1 MYGCP
6 ALTRSNAMTLDL
18 LAELAAYIP
27 RDRVEALLRGTPLA
41 HEGVA
46 SIADISGF
54 TPLTEALTS
63 GLSADQG
70 AEALTRALDS
80 VFTPLIAEIHASGG
94 SVIKFGGDALIVW
107 HPRPPRAR
115 RMTVLRAA
123 LTAAWRMQHM
133 MATHGRILTP
143 IGPVML
149 QMKIGMAFGPVR
161 RFAVGL
167 PEYGIEDALV
177 GRTLDRMAEAEHH
190 ARPGEIVIDADSLA
204 IDPLA
209 VEVATERDGFV
220 VVGRVLRPLRR
231 RPWPPLLREAGPDT
245 LVPYVPEQVARA
257 LAAGHPHIGELK
269 PVVSMFVQFHG
280 LDYDGDDDAGAKLQL
295 YFAMAQR
302 TAGRFG
308 GRVNRLITGD
318 KGSLLHVIFGAPQ
331 AVEEQET
338 RAVHC
343 ALALL
348 REGGSLPFIARQRIG
363 MTAGRVF
370 AGPVGAPQRHDY
382 TTMGDA
388 INLSARLMQAAA
400 DHQALLDGTMC
411 ARLDD
416 RFDIAD
422 LGMIRVKGK
431 AEAVHVHAVLGVRA
445 AHRPVAW
452 PAAPALS
459 GRERERNLLQIRLT
473 TGGTHV
479 LVGEAGAGKT
489 HLIAVL
495 RAGSDQLW
503 AGAAAQAYGA
513 QRSGALIAD
522 ALRDLLGLATDDDG
536 PDGTQRLAQLCDRAF
551 GAPMRSATFP
561 YLARFLGL
569 PLTSADEHRIQQLA
583 GESFRWRLFEV
594 VRDLFRALAQ
604 QHAVVL
610 ALDDVQWADATSLD
624 MIESL
629 APVAA
634 EMPLTVLLALRPDR
648 DTRAWGVIRRILDGT
663 MQATE
668 LTLSGLDPA
677 AAAELV
683 ARHAPGLP
691 ERLVAQIVERG
702 GGNPLFLVE
711 LARTLHLRGP
721 AVAPPDA
728 DLTALDLPDTLQGLL
743 LAQIDQLPVRARQT
757 LQMAAVIGRT
767 FSHRVL
773 TALAGDDPQLDT
785 HLADLEHGA
794 FITQLDRSSER
805 GYAFRHT
812 LVQECAYSTLLYE
825 RRRPLHRSVAR
836 ALEQLFPQQVID
848 QAATLGFHYERAEDY
863 GVAATH
869 VLRAGDSARL
879 IAADEEAQAFYR
891 RALTL
896 LDRDQQGAQTDQRRA
911 HAYLRQAQV
920 CANRLDFA
928 GAQEHYEQ
936 AFSLLEIN
944 EARHTRHHAR
954 AGRRH
959 TIRLGI
965 SEHGPATLDP
975 GLIETVG
982 DEEIVPDLFEGLV
995 ELDAEL
1001 NVLPAL
1007 ARRWQIDD
1015 QGRRYRF
1022 ELRPGLRWS
1031 DGVPLTAHD
1040 VVFAWRRNLDPATD
1054 AAMADLLD
1062 VVAGAVEYRTGAVT
1076 NPEHVRVK
1084 AIDDLHLEFELHTPL
1099 AHALYLLADP
1109 ITFPQPRHAFARHGA
1124 ACFTPAFLVC
1134 NGPYRVAAWHDGSA
1148 IVLERNPYRSI
1159 APDSV
1164 ERALLRFVPPTYDY
1178 YASGRIDMCRV
1189 EDRGDILAHHPDEG
1203 FVRQFLSTYFV
1214 AFNCAHPP
1222 FDDPHA
1228 RRALAHAVDRHAL
1241 VARCWAGV
1249 QKPAD
1254 GGVVPP
1260 GMAGHSPEIGP
1271 RFDPRIAL
1279 QLRDHT
1285 RLRHGGRLTLAA
1297 LPGFGSVP
1305 RFLAT
1310 AWHEYLDLDVA
1321 LVEDVPYDRLLN
1333 GLHTGMFQMALLGCD
1348 AEAPEPGN
1356 MLGGFAAGASFTA
1369 GWRSTAFEACLR
1381 AAALRLNVQERL
1393 ALYHQ
1398 ADHILVTDEAAIIP
1412 LYYYQAYGMLRS
1424 GLRLAGGKVVRGGQV
1439 RLKQIRVAPHGSA
1452 PQLPVFGITE

>member
-1 MYGCP
+1 
-6 ALTRSNAMTLDL
+6 MTLDL

-27 RDRVEALLRGTPLA
+27 RDRVDALLRGTPLA
-41 HEGVA
+41 REGVA
-46 SIADISGF
+46 SIADIAGF
-54 TPLTEALTS
+54 TPLTEALTR

-94 SVIKFGGDALIVW
+94 SVITFGGDALIVW
-107 HPRPPRAR
+107 HPRPPRVR
-115 RMTVLRAA
+115 RATVLRAA
-123 LTAAWRMQHM
+123 LTAAWRMQRV

-143 IGPVML
+143 IGPVLL
-149 QMKIGMAFGPVR
+149 QMKIGMAYGPVR

-167 PEYGIEDALV
+167 PEHGFEDALV

-190 ARPGEIVIDADSLA
+190 ARPGEIVIDATTLA
-204 IDPLA
+204 IDPPA
-209 VEVATERDGFV
+209 VEIATDRDGFV
-220 VVGRVLRPLRR
+220 VVGRVLRPSRR
-231 RPWPPLLREAGPDT
+231 RPWPSLPREAGPDT
-245 LVPYVPEQVARA
+245 LAPYVPAQVARA
-257 LAAGHPHIGELK
+257 LAAGHFHIAELK

-280 LDYDGDDDAGAKLQL
+280 LDYDGDDEAGAKLQL

-302 TAGRFG
+302 IADRFG

-318 KGSLLHVIFGAPQ
+318 KGNLLHIIFGAPR

-348 REGGSLPFIARQRIG
+348 REGGSLPFITRQRIG

-400 DHQALLDGTMC
+400 DHQVLLDGTLR

-416 RFDIAD
+416 QFDIAG
-422 LGMIRVKGK
+422 LGSIRVKGK
-431 AEAVHVHAVLGVRA
+431 AEEVQVYAALGVRA
-445 AHRPVAW
+445 AHRRVAR

-459 GRERERNLLQIRLT
+459 GREHEHDLLQARLAM
-473 TGGTHV
+473 GGAHV
-479 LVGEAGAGKT
+479 LVGEAGIGKT

-495 RAGSDQLW
+495 RAGSDRPW
-503 AGAAAQAYGA
+503 AGAAAHAYGA

-522 ALRDLLGLATDDDG
+522 ALRDLLDLAPGDDG
-536 PDGTQRLAQLCDRAF
+536 TDGVQRLAQLCDHAL

-569 PLTSADEHRIQQLA
+569 PLTPADERRIQELA

-594 VRDLFRALAQ
+594 LRDLFRALARRQ
-604 QHAVVL
+604 PVVL
-610 ALDDVQWADATSLD
+610 ALDDLQWADATSLD
-624 MIESL
+624 IIEAL
-629 APVAA
+629 APITV
-634 EMPLTVLLALRPDR
+634 ETPLTLLLALRPDR
-648 DTRAWGVIRRILDGT
+648 DTRAWGIIRRILDGNA
-663 MQATE
+663 QATE
-668 LTLSGLDPA
+668 LTLTGLDPA
-677 AAAELV
+677 TAATLV
-683 ARHAPGLP
+683 TRHAPGLP
-691 ERLVAQIVERG
+691 QGLVDQIVERG

-711 LARTLHLRGP
+711 LARTVQLRGP
-721 AVAPPDA
+721 AVALPDA
-728 DLTALDLPDTLQGLL
+728 DLAALNLPDTLQGLL
-743 LAQIDQLPVRARQT
+743 LAQIDRLPVRTRQT
-757 LQMAAVIGRT
+757 LQIAAVIGRT

-773 TALAGDDPQLDT
+773 AALAGGDPQLEGY
-785 HLADLEHGA
+785 LADLEQGA
-794 FITQLDRSSER
+794 FIMRLDRSAER
-805 GYAFRHT
+805 GHVFRHT

-825 RRRPLHRSVAR
+825 RRRPLHRSVAQT
-836 ALEQLFPQQVID
+836 LEQLFPQQVID

-863 GVAATH
+863 GIAATH

-879 IAADEEAQAFYR
+879 LAADEEAQAFYR

-896 LDRDQQGAQTDQRRA
+896 LDRDHEGARADHRRA
-911 HAYLRQAQV
+911 HAYLRLAQV

-936 AFSLLEIN
+936 AFALLEMN
-944 EARHTRHHAR
+944 EGRRARRQSR

-959 TIRLGI
+959 MIRLGI

-975 GLIETVG
+975 GLIETAG

-1007 ARRWQIDD
+1007 ARRWRIDD
-1015 QGRRYRF
+1015 HGRRYRF

-1031 DGVPLTAHD
+1031 DGAPLTAHD
-1040 VVFAWRRNLDPATD
+1040 VVFAWRRNLAPATG

-1062 VVAGAVEYRTGAVT
+1062 VVAGAAEYRTGAVA

-1109 ITFPQPRHAFARHGA
+1109 ITFPQPRHAFARHGT
-1124 ACFTPAFLVC
+1124 ACFTPALLVC
-1134 NGPYRVAAWHDGSA
+1134 NGPYRVAAWRDGSE
-1148 IVLERNPYRSI
+1148 IVLERNPSYRI
-1159 APDSV
+1159 TAPGGV

-1189 EDRGDILAHHPDEG
+1189 EDRGDILARHPDES

-1222 FDDPHA
+1222 FDDPRA
-1228 RRALAHAVDRHAL
+1228 RRALAHAIDRYAL
-1241 VARCWAGV
+1241 VTECWAGV

-1271 RFDPRIAL
+1271 RFDPRAAL
-1279 QLRDHT
+1279 QLCDLTH
-1285 RLRHGGRLTLAA
+1285 LRHTGRLTLAA
-1297 LPGFGSVP
+1297 LPGFGGVP
-1305 RFLAT
+1305 RFLAA
-1310 AWHEYLDLDVA
+1310 AWREYLDLEVT

-1369 GWRSTAFEACLR
+1369 GWHNTTFEACLY
-1381 AAALRLNVQERL
+1381 AAARRLNMQERL

-1398 ADHILVTDEAAIIP
+1398 ADHILVAGEAAIIP
-1412 LYYYQAYGMLRS
+1412 LYYYQAYGVLRS
-1424 GLRLAGGKVVRGGQV
+1424 GLRLAGGNVVRGGQV
-1439 RLKQIRVAPHGSA
+1439 RLKQIRVTPQGSA
-1452 PQLPVFGITE
+1452 TQLPVFGITE